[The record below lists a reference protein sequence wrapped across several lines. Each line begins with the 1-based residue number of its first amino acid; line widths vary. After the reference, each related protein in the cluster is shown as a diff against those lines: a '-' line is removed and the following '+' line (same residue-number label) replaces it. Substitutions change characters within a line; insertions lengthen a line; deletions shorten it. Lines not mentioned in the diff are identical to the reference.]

1 MFIYLIYDTRTVLTL
16 YVLSKETLVD
26 LLFPLTFLVQDLLC
40 PHKYNLQTILYL
52 QNKVV
57 MKISWGSYG
66 NLRYNLRRLQ

>member
-16 YVLSKETLVD
+16 YVLSKETLVN

-52 QNKVV
+52 QINK
-57 MKISWGSYG
+57 GYED
-66 NLRYNLRRLQ
+66 